1 MASPIVR
8 LNFCCTG
15 KRATKG
21 ALELKDYMFNSMGRK
36 EIGSDVLTGCSR
48 GEFFDILERCW
59 DILAARLWVMIS
71 DFLRPLCCVVE
82 RSELM
87 TESAR
92 RSDEK
97 LSPDSIWQLIF
108 WQTAFAC
115 AGGERVN
122 DLRLVSF
129 PAGHRCIFYEPFPF
143 SPSSVRKIDFLTLL
157 RPAFPRWCTLALSLE
172 SWNPI
177 LNSNKLKIQYKR
189 PFNILWLSAS
199 ARHPRKWWLDI
210 N

>member
-108 WQTAFAC
+108 WQTAFC
-115 AGGERVN
+115 LCWRREGKWFTSG
-122 DLRLVSF
+122 LVSCWASMYF
-129 PAGHRCIFYEPFPF
+129 LWAFSIF
-143 SPSSVRKIDFLTLL
+143 
-157 RPAFPRWCTLALSLE
+157 
-172 SWNPI
+172 PI
-177 LNSNKLKIQYKR
+177 LCKKDWFSHTFAPGIPSVVHFGSLSGELKSNLKFKQAENSIQKT
-189 PFNILWLSAS
+189 F
-199 ARHPRKWWLDI
+199 
-210 N
+210 